1 MDGTENRMAISLD
14 RIIPIPNISK
24 WFLIPFEVDLTY
36 TYFSSS
42 SLWTRMVH
50 NRLPDTLASL
60 VDISNR
66 IAHKWDQQNLINQH
80 DFSKT

>member
-1 MDGTENRMAISLD
+1 MDGTENKMAISLD
-14 RIIPIPNISK
+14 RIIPILR
-24 WFLIPFEVDLTY
+24 FLIPFEVDLTY

-50 NRLPDTLASL
+50 NRLPDTFASL

-66 IAHKWDQQNLINQH
+66 IAHNWDQQNLTKQH